1 MDMQGRTLVMI
12 PGEELAQLKMQ
23 LELVLT
29 EIKNLKTSNK
39 QSPNKESFITAK
51 EFMVAVRIG
60 RTKFDQLVAA
70 RKIQTIKKLRK
81 IYVPVTE
88 VNRYFTDPNIL

>member
-12 PGEELAQLKMQ
+12 PGEELAALKGT

-29 EIKNLKTSNK
+29 EIRSLRSAK
-39 QSPNKESFITAK
+39 QSKSGKEGFITAK
-51 EFMVAVRIG
+51 EFMAAVRIG
-60 RTKFDQLVAA
+60 RTKFDQLVAGN
-70 RKIQTIKKLRK
+70 KIQTIKKLRK

-88 VNRYFTDPNIL
+88 VNRYFSDPNIL

>member
-12 PGEELAQLKMQ
+12 PGEELAQLKTQ
-23 LELVLT
+23 LDLVLT
-29 EIKNLKTSNK
+29 EIKNLQLPK
-39 QSPNKESFITAK
+39 QSVSKESFITAK
-51 EFMVAVRIG
+51 EFMAAVRIG
-60 RTKFDQLVAA
+60 RTKFDQLVAD

>member
-12 PGEELAQLKMQ
+12 PGEELAALKGT
-23 LELVLT
+23 LEKVLA
-29 EIKNLKTSNK
+29 EIKNLQLPK
-39 QSPNKESFITAK
+39 QSPTKESFITAK
-51 EFMVAVRIG
+51 EFMAAVRIG

-70 RKIQTIKKLRK
+70 RKIQTIKKRRK

>member
-1 MDMQGRTLVMI
+1 MDMQGRMLVMI
-12 PGEELAQLKMQ
+12 PGEELAALKGTI
-23 LELVLT
+23 EKVLA
-29 EIKNLKTSNK
+29 EIKNLQLPK
-39 QSPNKESFITAK
+39 QSVAKESFITAK
-51 EFMVAVRIG
+51 EFMAAVRIG

-70 RKIQTIKKLRK
+70 KKIQTIKKLRK

>member
-12 PGEELAQLKMQ
+12 PGEELKALKGT
-23 LELVLT
+23 LEKVLA
-29 EIKNLKTSNK
+29 EIKNLQLPK
-39 QSPNKESFITAK
+39 QSPTKESFITAK
-51 EFMVAVRIG
+51 EFMAAVRIG
-60 RTKFDQLVAA
+60 RTKFDQLVAD

>member
-12 PGEELAQLKMQ
+12 PGEELAALKGT
-23 LELVLT
+23 LEKVLA
-29 EIKNLKTSNK
+29 EIKTLQPPK
-39 QSPNKESFITAK
+39 QSVAKENYITAK
-51 EFMVAVRIG
+51 EFMAAVRIG

-70 RKIQTIKKLRK
+70 KKIQTIKKLRK

>member
-12 PGEELAQLKMQ
+12 PGEELSAIKKQ

-29 EIKNLKTSNK
+29 ELKSLQGPK
-39 QSPNKESFITAK
+39 PPAYKEGFITAK
-51 EFMVAVRIG
+51 EFMTAVRIG

-70 RKIQTIKKLRK
+70 GKIKTIKKLRK

-88 VNRYFTDPNIL
+88 VSRYFTDPSIL

>member
-12 PGEELAQLKMQ
+12 PGEELAQLKTQ

-29 EIKNLKTSNK
+29 EIKNLKASNK
-39 QSPNKESFITAK
+39 QSPTKESFITAK
-51 EFMVAVRIG
+51 EFMAVVRIG

-70 RKIQTIKKLRK
+70 KKIQTIKKLRK

>member
-12 PGEELAQLKMQ
+12 PGEELTALKTQ
-23 LELVLT
+23 LERVLT
-29 EIKNLKTSNK
+29 EIKNLQLPKPSV
-39 QSPNKESFITAK
+39 NKESFITAK
-51 EFMVAVRIG
+51 EFMAAVRIG

-70 RKIQTIKKLRK
+70 RKIQTIKKRRK

>member
-1 MDMQGRTLVMI
+1 MQGRTLVMI
-12 PGEELAQLKMQ
+12 PGEELAQLKTQ
-23 LELVLT
+23 LEQVLIA
-29 EIKNLKTSNK
+29 IKNLQPPK
-39 QSPNKESFITAK
+39 QSVAKENYITAK
-51 EFMVAVRIG
+51 EFMAAVRIG

-70 RKIQTIKKLRK
+70 GKIQTIKKLRK

>member
-1 MDMQGRTLVMI
+1 MDMQGRTLVLI
-12 PGEELAQLKMQ
+12 PGEELAALKGT
-23 LELVLT
+23 LEKVLA
-29 EIKNLKTSNK
+29 EIKNLQLPK
-39 QSPNKESFITAK
+39 QSPTKESFITAK
-51 EFMVAVRIG
+51 EFMAAVRIG